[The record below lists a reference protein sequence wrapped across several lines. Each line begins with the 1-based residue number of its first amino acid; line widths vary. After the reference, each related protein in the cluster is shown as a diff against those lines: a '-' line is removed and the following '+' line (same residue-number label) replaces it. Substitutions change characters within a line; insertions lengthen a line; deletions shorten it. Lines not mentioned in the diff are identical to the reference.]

1 MEQVFALHGLFQQ
14 GPVLQ
19 HQGLDLVQKMAVLLL
34 EVPLQLAQKLHTEH
48 GTSAHGSFDDNRK
61 STQTDFTRPTND

>member
-1 MEQVFALHGLFQQ
+1 MTCKGSIHVLSLFYVEQVFALHGLFQQ

-34 EVPLQLAQKLHTEH
+34 EVPLHLSQKLHTEH
-48 GTSAHGSFDDNRK
+48 GTSA
-61 STQTDFTRPTND
+61 